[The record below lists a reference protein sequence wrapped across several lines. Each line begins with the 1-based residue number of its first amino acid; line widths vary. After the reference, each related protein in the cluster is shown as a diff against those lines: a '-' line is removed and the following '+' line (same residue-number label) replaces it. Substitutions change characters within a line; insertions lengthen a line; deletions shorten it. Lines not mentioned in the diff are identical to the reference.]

1 MSEENQEPQNQQEQG
16 QFSLQR
22 VYCKDISFETP
33 NSPQSFL
40 TDWKPDMNLN
50 LNTQVHALGDDNYE
64 VVLVVTV
71 TVKNNDQ
78 TAFLAEVHQ
87 AGIFHI
93 SGIPDEQKNP
103 VMGITCPNI
112 LFPFAREAVADLVN
126 RGSFPQLLLS
136 PVNFEQLYAQHMQQL
151 KDAQQQAE
159 SESKH

>member
-1 MSEENQEPQNQQEQG
+1 MSEENQEATTEENQG
-16 QFSLQR
+16 QFNLQR

-40 TDWKPDMNLN
+40 EEWNPDMNLN
-50 LNTQVHALGDDNYE
+50 LNTQVQTLGEDAYE

-71 TVKNNDQ
+71 TVKNNDK

-87 AGIFHI
+87 AGIFQI
-93 SGIPDEQKNP
+93 SGIPEDQRSP

-112 LFPFAREAVADLVN
+112 LFPFAREAVADLVT

-151 KDAQQQAE
+151 QEAQEQAE
-159 SESKH
+159 GESKH

>member
-1 MSEENQEPQNQQEQG
+1 MSEENQAAAEEQAQG

-22 VYCKDISFETP
+22 VYCKDISYETP

-40 TDWKPDMNLN
+40 TEWKPDMNLN
-50 LNTQVHALGDDNYE
+50 LNTQAQALGDDMYE

-71 TVKNNDQ
+71 TVKNGES

-87 AGIFHI
+87 AGIFQI
-93 SGIPDEQKNP
+93 TGVPEEQLSP
-103 VMGITCPNI
+103 IMGITCPNI
-112 LFPFAREAVADLVN
+112 LFPFARETVADLVN

-151 KDAQQQAE
+151 QEAQDQAE
-159 SESKH
+159 GESKH

>member
-1 MSEENQEPQNQQEQG
+1 MSEENQAAAEEQAQG

-40 TDWKPDMNLN
+40 TEWKPDMNLN
-50 LNTQVHALGDDNYE
+50 LNTQAQALGDDMYE

-71 TVKNNDQ
+71 TVKNGES

-87 AGIFHI
+87 AGIFQI
-93 SGIPDEQKNP
+93 TGVPEEQLSP
-103 VMGITCPNI
+103 IMGITCPNI
-112 LFPFAREAVADLVN
+112 LFPFARETVADLVN

-151 KDAQQQAE
+151 QEAQDQAE
-159 SESKH
+159 GESKH